1 MRLIER
7 YLFRQLLGPT
17 LLASAALSGVAIL
30 TQTLSELDILVK
42 DRQSVLVFAQIT
54 LLAMP
59 QLIVMI
65 LPVAVLVAALAALN
79 RLHTEQEIVIC
90 FTGGMSRWRVAA
102 PALRLAILVSLVSLV
117 LSLWIQPLSYRAM
130 RAILQDVRSDLAATM
145 VKPGQFTHPTAGL
158 TVYAQ
163 SADDDGLLHNLFIHQ
178 DSSGKD
184 AGRGHD
190 VTLTAQEGRFETRG
204 AYPILMLRHG
214 ANQEFS
220 KTGAMNVLAFDQYA
234 FDLRALTPSR
244 EGVHYK
250 LSDRYLHELFFPDL
264 RLTWEQSNRKKLLAE
279 GHARLASALYNIA
292 FMAMALAGV
301 LGGSFS
307 RIGYGQRIAATAAA
321 ALVVRTLG
329 FAAQAAAGG
338 TPAFNLLQYLLPLG
352 AAALSAWVLFAPL
365 RRPALRSEPLPP
377 PLHGQPA

>member
-7 YLFRQLLGPT
+7 YLYRQLLGPT

-30 TQTLSELDILVK
+30 TQTLSGLDILVN
-42 DRQSVLVFAQIT
+42 DRQSPLVFAQIT

-59 QLIVMI
+59 QLVVMI

-90 FTGGMSRWRVAA
+90 FAGGMSRWRVAS
-102 PALRLAILVSLVSLV
+102 PALRLAALVALASLV

-130 RAILQDVRSDLAATM
+130 RAVLQDLRSDLAATL
-145 VKPGQFTHPTAGL
+145 VKPGQFSHPAQGL

-163 SADDDGLLHNLFIHQ
+163 SVDDDGLIHNLFINQ
-178 DSSGKD
+178 NTGK
-184 AGRGHD
+184 GHD
-190 VTLTAQEGRFETRG
+190 ITVTAQEGRFEARG
-204 AYPILMLRHG
+204 NYPILLMRHG

-220 KTGAMNVLAFDQYA
+220 RTGVLNFLAFDEYA
-234 FDLRALTPSR
+234 FDLRAFMPSR
-244 EGVHYK
+244 QGVHYK
-250 LSDRYLHELFFPDL
+250 LSDRFLHELFFPDL
-264 RLTWEQSNRKKLLAE
+264 RLTWEQANRKKLLAE
-279 GHARLASALYNIA
+279 GHARLAGALYNIA

-307 RIGYGQRIAATAAA
+307 RLGYGQRIAATAVA
-321 ALVVRTLG
+321 ALVLRTLG

-338 TPAFNLLQYLLPLG
+338 APVFNLLQYLLP
-352 AAALSAWVLFAPL
+352 AAATALALGVLFAPL
-365 RRPALRSEPLPP
+365 RRPAARSEPVGPIP
-377 PLHGQPA
+377 HGQPA

>member
-7 YLFRQLLGPT
+7 YLFRQLLGPA

-30 TQTLSELDILVK
+30 TQTLSGLDILVN
-42 DRQSVLVFAQIT
+42 DRQSPLVFAQIT

-59 QLIVMI
+59 QLVVMI
-65 LPVAVLVAALAALN
+65 LPVAVLVAALVALN

-90 FTGGMSRWRVAA
+90 FAGGMSRWRVAS
-102 PALRLAILVSLVSLV
+102 PALRLAILAALASLV

-130 RAILQDVRSDLAATM
+130 RAILQDVRSDLAATL
-145 VKPGQFTHPTAGL
+145 VKPGQFTHPAPGL

-163 SADDDGLLHNLFIHQ
+163 SVDEDGLIHNLFIDQ
-178 DSSGKD
+178 NNGK
-184 AGRGHD
+184 GRD
-190 VTLTAQEGRFETRG
+190 VTVIAEEGRFETRG
-204 AYPILMLRHG
+204 NFPILMMRHG

-220 KTGAMNVLAFDQYA
+220 KTDALNFLAFDEYA

-244 EGVHYK
+244 QGVHYK

-264 RLTWEQSNRKKLLAE
+264 RQSWEQANRKKLLAE

-307 RIGYGQRIAATAAA
+307 RLGYGQRIATTGVS
-321 ALVVRTLG
+321 ALVLRTLG

-338 TPAFNLLQYLLPLG
+338 APVFNVLQYLLPLG
-352 AAALSAWVLFAPL
+352 ATALSAVILFAPL
-365 RRPALRSEPLPP
+365 RRPAARHEPAAPA
-377 PLHGQPA
+377 LHGQPA